1 VPQAS
6 ELVDSLKRCEVFSKT
21 GDKFLCSTFAI
32 IKLCHMVFHN
42 ATTQKSFV
50 LLCPSTHIHLEI
62 RLIGLSIHLS
72 ICPSVKS
79 VIGLTDF

>member
-6 ELVDSLKRCEVFSKT
+6 ELVDSLKRCVFSKT
-21 GDKFLCSTFAI
+21 GDKFLCSTFAV
-32 IKLCHMVFHN
+32 IKLCRMVFHN
-42 ATTQKSFV
+42 ATIQKSFV

-72 ICPSVKS
+72 ISYVS
-79 VIGLTDF
+79 DWFD